1 MPRKRMIHPSF
12 FTSATLARMD
22 PRTMVLFAGL
32 WIYCDDYGRGEDDA
46 ALIAAAV
53 WPRRRDIGE
62 KEVEDDL
69 SILAE
74 AGVIHRYVVGGD
86 NFLHVT
92 SWHEHQRVSHPTSS
106 KVPPCPT
113 CDTVTYREWWR
124 GSDTATDRWRK
135 AEKRLQHARTRSGET
150 PE

>member
-22 PRTMVLFAGL
+22 PRTMVTFAGL

-46 ALIAAAV
+46 TLIAAAV

-62 KEVEDDL
+62 KEVEEDVVT
-69 SILAE
+69 LAA
-74 AGVIHRYVVGGD
+74 AGVLHRYSVGGD

-92 SWHEHQRVSHPTSS
+92 SWHEHQRVSHPSS
-106 KVPPCPT
+106 PRVPPCPQHNPKIF
-113 CDTVTYREWWR
+113 REWWKAN
-124 GSDTATDRWRK
+124 DTATDRWRR
-135 AEKRLQHARTRSGET
+135 AEKQARAARTGSDET